1 MRKVQSKTLFSIK
14 ENYELI
20 LEFSVSYSSCGPI
33 LFNFFSLGG
42 GWERTRKKKKVKLIL
57 LLERHLRAS
66 ALLLVR
72 LQVCKQYVE
81 YNR

>member
-1 MRKVQSKTLFSIK
+1 MISYWNFLFHIQVVAQFF
-14 ENYELI
+14 LI
-20 LEFSVSYSSCGPI
+20 SFHWGE
-33 LFNFFSLGG
+33 GG
-42 GWERTRKKKKVKLIL
+42 KRQEKKRVKLIL

-66 ALLLVR
+66 ALLLVH

>member
-14 ENYELI
+14 ENCDLI

-42 GWERTRKKKKVKLIL
+42 GWETTRKKKGETYPSTRKTS
-57 LLERHLRAS
+57 EG
-66 ALLLVR
+66 
-72 LQVCKQYVE
+72 
-81 YNR
+81 